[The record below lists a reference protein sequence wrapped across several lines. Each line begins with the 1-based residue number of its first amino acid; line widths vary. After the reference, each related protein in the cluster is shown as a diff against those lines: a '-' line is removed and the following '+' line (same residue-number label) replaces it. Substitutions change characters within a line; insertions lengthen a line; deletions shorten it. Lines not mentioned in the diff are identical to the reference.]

1 MGKELTNQQK
11 KDWAKVIFLQEN
23 LTIQEIAAKVG
34 VSRVTMGKWVKEGNW
49 EMYKAALTT
58 TREEQIR
65 NVYLQLAEINKSIAE
80 RKENKFP
87 TPAEADT
94 IKKLTAAIND
104 MEKDFGV
111 DIIIGVTKKLLTWMK
126 KRSPEKADEMSYIID
141 EFIQEKLR

>member
-23 LTIQEIAAKVG
+23 MTIQEIASKVG
-34 VSRVTMGKWVKEGNW
+34 VSRITLGKWVKEGNW
-49 EMYKAALTT
+49 EMYKVALTT

-65 NVYLQLAEINKSIAE
+65 NTYLQLAEINKSIAD

-104 MEKDFGV
+104 MEKDFGI

-126 KRSPEKADEMSYIID
+126 KRNPEKADEMSYIID

>member
-11 KDWAKVIFLQEN
+11 KDWARVIFLQEN
-23 LTIQEIAAKVG
+23 MTIQEIAAKVG
-34 VSRVTMGKWVKEGNW
+34 ISRVTLGKWAKEGNW
-49 EMYKAALTT
+49 EMYKVALTT

-65 NVYLQLAEINKSIAE
+65 NTYLQLAEINKSIAD

-104 MEKDFGV
+104 MEKDFGI
-111 DIIIGVTKKLLTWMK
+111 DIIIGVTKKLLAWMK
-126 KRSPEKADEMSYIID
+126 KRNPEKADEMSYIID

>member
-23 LTIQEIAAKVG
+23 MTIQEIASKVG
-34 VSRVTMGKWVKEGNW
+34 ISRVTLGKWVKEGNW
-49 EMYKAALTT
+49 EMYKVALTT

-65 NVYLQLAEINKSIAE
+65 NTYLQLAEINKSIAD

-104 MEKDFGV
+104 MEKDFGI

-126 KRSPEKADEMSYIID
+126 KRNPEKADEMSYIID

>member
-11 KDWAKVIFLQEN
+11 KDWARVIFLQEN
-23 LTIQEIAAKVG
+23 MTIQEIAAKVG
-34 VSRVTMGKWVKEGNW
+34 ISRVTLGKWAKEGNW
-49 EMYKAALTT
+49 EMYKVALTT

-65 NVYLQLAEINKSIAE
+65 NTYLQLAEINKSIAD

-104 MEKDFGV
+104 MEKDFGI
-111 DIIIGVTKKLLTWMK
+111 DIIIGVTKKLLGWMK
-126 KRSPEKADEMSYIID
+126 KRNPEKADEMSYIID

>member
-23 LTIQEIAAKVG
+23 LTIQEIAVKVG

-65 NVYLQLAEINKSIAE
+65 NVYLQLAEINRSIAE

>member
-34 VSRVTMGKWVKEGNW
+34 VSRVTMGKWVKESNW

-65 NVYLQLAEINKSIAE
+65 NVYLQLAEINRSIAE